1 MRIWNSIFQADVTPS
16 VDWQGSSVHKTFKAR
31 RWGHMVELSMHLL
44 RTSNIGVNTPLAT
57 LPEQF
62 RPAEEKELSAIALT
76 AASSHVPAHVIV
88 EPDGSVRVSASEPN
102 VRWITST
109 VSYLL

>member
-1 MRIWNSIFQADVTPS
+1 
-16 VDWQGSSVHKTFKAR
+16 
-31 RWGHMVELSMHLL
+31 MVELSMHLL